1 MRWTMCCYIISVGHT
16 NQLRRAVLPSFVPSL
31 VCYVGTWRRE
41 EVIQRIIN
49 YKTLMEEKE
58 REKEEVGPP
67 VVADESIKKETSIDV
82 VEEEEE
88 NTVPKNNINK
98 KRKLLPAD
106 SLVENNIKKHQLQFS
121 NYGDESIGSKNN
133 NNYGMQHGKLYQIQP
148 QPIISQLEQK
158 RQKYKILQQRRRY
171 VIQELN
177 LPKKINY
184 WSIEDVA
191 DWIGY
196 IGFSNYQETM
206 FENNINGE
214 VLGSLTKDDLRDM
227 NIRAIGDRILI
238 LNAIETLKRSHN
250 TTNVGKCNK
259 NDNDNP
265 RKNAQYLQYLKRK
278 GTGEDQGKLYVYQQ
292 EEEIQRQ
299 QQQYLQL
306 QQGDSPLPRH
316 NVPDLNFSKV
326 TDHRNNNGATL
337 DSARSSVSSA

>member
-1 MRWTMCCYIISVGHT
+1 MCCYIISVGHT

-158 RQKYKILQQRRRY
+158 RQKYKILQQ
-171 VIQELN
+171 
-177 LPKKINY
+177 
-184 WSIEDVA
+184 D
-191 DWIGY
+191 
-196 IGFSNYQETM
+196 
-206 FENNINGE
+206 
-214 VLGSLTKDDLRDM
+214 
-227 NIRAIGDRILI
+227 
-238 LNAIETLKRSHN
+238 
-250 TTNVGKCNK
+250 
-259 NDNDNP
+259 
-265 RKNAQYLQYLKRK
+265 
-278 GTGEDQGKLYVYQQ
+278 
-292 EEEIQRQ
+292 
-299 QQQYLQL
+299 
-306 QQGDSPLPRH
+306 
-316 NVPDLNFSKV
+316 
-326 TDHRNNNGATL
+326 
-337 DSARSSVSSA
+337 